1 MSYPMY
7 NPFASGDTN
16 ASQGQNGLS
25 TGQTH
30 GTIWRTIPNLGLG
43 SSISFPG
50 ESFDGSS
57 LPAIN
62 RPEPGQTTSN
72 IHLQSTFNISA
83 RNQITYQSFGQG
95 ATTTESSFSVSSA
108 SQYHQQANVCDG
120 SSSFNWF
127 PVKNSS
133 ESSLNPYDYAAQPIG
148 QPLAQEL
155 ALTPCIAEKILLH
168 YGFQKE
174 DLNELINYPD
184 EETTAEKLP
193 YTLQKI
199 RMKNANRAL
208 PAATS
213 DVTSQPSSSGIVGL
227 EKPTIFHDDPPSI
240 SCHTSGDEHTNV
252 EGKTVEKFLSKAQ
265 SCGFTLLKNDEASSQ
280 AKRATEQRLELNT
293 SGSISSPDTLG
304 SITGLSSTR
313 NIVAQAQQVET
324 QSNQTLQSSVPA
336 FSLQNKSG
344 DIVSPKFG
352 LYGSP
357 PVKAPT
363 HPFTSKTQS
372 PSNISQGVCLSGPVL
387 VHTESKTQDQK
398 SKITKTAL
406 QKHLQKRS
414 QLQITQAGQRAE
426 PTALKQ
432 VPAPS
437 FIPTVAEVSH
447 PILQSGNNVVS
458 LSVPTVDLVKTT
470 DTQGSKHQSPVKPAT
485 FKGLPS
491 PAKMHDCTV
500 SKPRKFPHTCSL
512 CKANCSQLKDWTDHQ
527 QTSLHVGNCKRL
539 REQHPEWDGKV
550 PVQSDAIRSAKISP
564 STSDHTSHDHKK
576 KTSDGTR
583 SRSCSRSP
591 RRRRS
596 STRRSATSS
605 SSSRSKSPRKRRSSG
620 CRRTSTSSSS
630 PSKSPHRCRTFRH
643 RGATTS
649 SSSPSKS
656 PYRRHTFRHRGATT
670 SSSSPS
676 KSPYRRHT
684 FRRRGATTSSSS
696 PSKSPYRRHT
706 FRRRGATTSGSSRS
720 NSPRRHSS
728 SEGRRGRR
736 SNKTQSFHSPRHSRR
751 SRSRSASPRHNH
763 RIFSDYQRRSSD
775 WEKRL
780 SPKRGF
786 KTLGLPR
793 RSSDEPS
800 SPRTNI
806 EQLRSPRTGQEQL
819 SRTTRDPEHGDE
831 KQQSSRSPN
840 RWLSPRSEE
849 RKRPR
854 GRSRDRQHSPRRS
867 SAQQLSPTRPVMTDK
882 QQSLCHDKQHSPQK
896 NHKAQSSPR
905 ENDGKQ
911 CLSEKRKERSSV
923 SGSHRQQLFLE
934 ESPKKK
940 PCSEQI
946 LTKQPM
952 NSASSVPEQ
961 LNTVSVFKPLAH
973 TVLAEQAKKRPSS
986 SSQSLSMTN
995 KMEVSTSS
1003 RGSSQTSVSSS
1014 SSFNPTKLTL
1024 DTNLNLVQ
1032 PNLPRSEECSTTIP
1046 KPPFAHH
1053 SKPSPPTMLR
1063 LRGNF
1068 DTLSHDDVIAAME
1081 SFGKTKSLLLFKSKQ
1096 EATVCFEK
1104 EEDAAKLKGLKSLEI
1119 KGVSLTFGAKQDRVS
1134 EAPLSASPEDQKN
1147 LSPEKPAV
1155 PRQSASARNLV
1166 LLPLKTLL
1174 SMQIRSKKSA
1184 AVKLVKKAKVLASK
1198 GKCVSK
1204 KHVVQTVKTVNV
1216 AAKQSVKSAKDK
1228 KEAPKPEKTPSP
1240 DNRGQKSKG
1249 KEHIPTATKLRLK
1262 ENNDSSVGKVIKV
1275 SETKILLG
1283 ETLPPSSKKMEEV
1296 EAKPSKS
1303 DKETLKAEIS
1313 TTNLQ
1318 DVVAPEQSATTE
1330 QTQVNMVS
1338 SEMETV
1344 KNAELGTSG
1353 APEPIKMDEQE
1364 QKPEEPPKVGTFG
1377 EFSTGS
1383 PLKRM
1388 ASENPETSVQ
1398 IKTLLNLELTA
1409 QNLKSNEKQTEPQTA
1424 GSSAEA
1430 PIETNQTDTAKPP
1443 SPTTETTAEASE
1455 KQLTVGER
1463 IVPDYL
1469 NQLNLNS
1476 KDYILASSI
1485 LESRPFSFVYPKLLL
1500 ITNLPSYD
1508 SCSYAEKDVVDLL
1521 STFGFQYSDDRIFI
1535 FPQGCMAFVLIPS
1548 EESLTDLLKASEE
1561 NRLIFKQHKLCL
1573 YIVKKYISMTLPGF
1587 YESIMELASFSV
1599 EVSNV
1604 IFINNIS
1611 PSDAVTVREALR
1623 KIGGVRNV
1631 LPLLNKVFIEFES
1644 IYDGDRLGVWYS
1656 LLKVGFTHMIR
1667 RLNVPVSSKESQ
1679 PPLLPL
1685 KALPDQDVI
1694 IAGAETPKLQYGI
1707 PIGTCSP
1714 FWVTMTTQPY
1724 VFLTASPWFNIPNFL
1739 TIHWNQGFSVIT
1751 HPASVFCT
1759 LMLTGL
1765 PEGNYKHED
1774 VANLVWPYF
1783 SKQNLQTL
1791 CYNIV
1796 VLPLQRRAFVFFC
1809 DWEAFSNFILNIRQK
1824 PLCVK
1829 KSPVF
1834 LHLVMQCIRPGNTEE
1849 MMYKTMMRWSN
1860 VPVADPGS
1868 LEERLLCVEITE
1880 LHLWLIQDIMKE
1892 VASIASFVNFLPL
1905 GNRICVEMFDST
1917 GVKKVMEEFA
1927 SRKELSTH
1935 KIWSRVGHVESS
1947 KDLRKRLQCCE
1958 MTTCELKESAKI
1970 TSSVSKPGPKVP
1982 VSEQKTQ
1989 TEAPPAAAGVVSPT
2003 LTGAS
2008 KQRPAASSSSPSA
2021 TDRSLTVGE
2030 RLEHLLLPQKISCL
2044 DENAVKSPKSNSV
2057 YTRLLLITNLPKYH
2071 DGCYTESDIA
2081 DLLGFEYME
2090 KNIYVIPQACMAF
2103 VLVPNHQAAQEASQ
2117 KESLTLNGQ
2126 KLCVRIVISKI
2137 FMAPFE
2143 FYKSLMDLV
2152 GFPVTDDGT
2161 RTIYIK
2167 NISPSET
2174 RDLRETLRKIRHVT
2188 NYLPLLNKVFIEF
2201 KSGRDADR
2209 IGVWYSLLKRC
2220 PAHKVYRMKLPRS
2233 NSTSLPP
2240 KMAPNAL
2247 PDANI
2252 VTGAVAPVTNCGV
2265 PQGSSP
2271 PFSVTLTTDPYVF
2284 PTESPWFIIP
2294 NFSTITTKKNLW
2306 TPASKGPGASVIM
2319 LTGLPE
2325 GNYKHEDVA
2334 KLVWKYFPKQNLR
2347 TLYYNIVVL
2356 PLQRR
2361 AFVFFTDW
2369 TSCCSFVE
2377 DFFKNPASIK
2387 DSKLFIHQVLQ
2398 EMLSGHTEGV
2408 MYRNMM
2414 KWSNAHVPELE
2425 GLEERLVVV
2434 VMANISVYLIIKVVE
2449 KVESIAPI
2457 VSFLPLAKRICIE
2470 MVDSSSVTK
2479 VLENTDKDWPN
2490 IQSLE
2495 SVKSLKQRLDE
2506 SAKITVNLNLDGE
2519 RVGTKTPA
2527 VNSEAQLP
2535 VAAAS
2540 AEKTQPGVQGHV
2552 GCSAEKSGV
2561 FSADKE
2567 NVSSETKTPQTCK
2580 KAVAETEAN
2589 MKEKAEKAE
2598 AENKSVASRCTASE
2612 KQVGISEKVRGS
2624 AEKTTETR
2632 SETVTKKM
2640 EAAEAA
2646 KDVQPQVSDDDKPA
2660 ELKEMDQTEVKG
2672 SGEAKEEVKPGKN
2685 PPLTEKTANNE
2696 TLTGPSQTTVKTQ
2709 QQKTGTSGWLSAR
2722 SSPTLR
2728 SLSTILVIQN
2738 LPEFGD
2744 GCYTEAEVIALLQT
2758 FGIQCNED
2766 KIFILPPSH
2775 IAFVVF
2781 PDLEAVQK
2789 LTSWKEDI
2797 LFKGSK
2803 LKFGV
2808 IKRKEPSN
2816 LFGVYKFLRSFT
2828 RFHLQKNC
2836 IWTEVV
2842 YIQNIS
2848 VNEVE
2853 DLKEKLQEIG
2863 SVANYLPLLNKVFV
2877 EFQTFFDADRIGVWH
2892 SFLKDR
2898 RSYKIYRLGLPVST
2912 YKSQPPIR
2920 TKQALPDK
2928 SLRVANA
2935 AVPKPKA
2942 VIPIGS
2948 GAPFWVT
2955 MTTRPFLFPTASPW
2969 FNVPAFWEKS
2979 TMKGI
2984 KKCMSKG
2991 FKEPKIMMTGLS
3003 NETYTHKNVA
3013 ALVWKYFDVQN
3024 RHALFYNVM
3033 VLPLQKRAFV
3043 CFQSWRA
3050 CFTFFG
3056 DHFVKPITFKGS
3068 TVYAYLVRSELPI
3081 PDDEVTLY
3089 KTLMKW
3095 SNTPVPEPEGL
3106 EERLLC
3112 IEVSVFDKCIVMT
3125 VMNEVANIATF
3136 TNFLPL
3142 ADRIYIEMTTSSGV
3156 TKVVENLLLPKLCE
3170 TCDSWKQV
3178 GAIEPVKSRKF
3189 RLLGYQDIPVHLDLD
3204 PEENHTEPSAVKTP
3218 EPPLNKKTTRSRT
3231 PDSAEPVPSA
3241 EPAAGSSDA
3250 ATQRKRETKKMTNST
3265 SAVPDVE
3272 KADGKE
3278 ADSTNCSA
3286 PETASLVQSK
3296 EENVELPKMDMK
3308 SFNAIKSLVLQ
3319 FKLQQRSSTQRQQSP
3334 EKRSE
3339 EQSSDETSTPS
3350 PKTKRSPPS
3359 SPSPKSK
3366 KIRLSPKPS
3375 SSDSETQEVLSLSAD
3390 VSMSQENKSSMVKS
3404 DCKEGKA
3411 EPDTSPDGANLD
3423 LTNQNQ
3429 SPEANS
3435 ADKTLREMT
3444 KRETQ
3449 RDENGKSIEDR
3460 VDESYEETNKK
3471 SEISHDVDQEGI
3483 EGKETNKVICD
3494 KESATDDLEDKH
3506 QKVEDAGLTVKPNK
3520 ETSVSVSEERE
3531 NSSDKP
3537 SETQTKDSSG
3547 ETEAGKEDKNSGE
3560 TVEDQSVTKTSA
3572 RRSTKGSK
3580 QDKVDANEPTI
3591 TTRSTREKKITPDEG
3606 KEDTTPTRRKDA
3618 QDSQEQTKSEE
3629 TSSGDVSPI
3638 TCEQEPSSEISVSVT
3653 DTEDQEQEATT
3664 TRRRNR
3670 AKNTAGTTPVRK
3682 STRGMKSDSP
3692 GGQTPKACEE
3702 DRKEDAKVPSKRKM
3716 EISGP
3721 ESKKSCVDTN
3731 VKLPPFNPNEPLGK
3745 EFVSRKWGYFCNLCC
3760 VSYLKEDQ
3768 HCKTQTHYD
3777 NLQRYYQKREKL
3789 KPSTVLNQS

>member
-16 ASQGQNGLS
+16 ASQGQYGLS

-108 SQYHQQANVCDG
+108 SQYHQQSNVCDG

-240 SCHTSGDEHTNV
+240 SCHTSGDERTNV

-265 SCGFTLLKNDEASSQ
+265 SCGFTLLKNNEASSQ

-426 PTALKQ
+426 PAALKQ

-591 RRRRS
+591 RQRRS
-596 STRRSATSS
+596 STHRSTTSS

-630 PSKSPHRCRTFRH
+630 PSKSPHRRRTFRH

-656 PYRRHTFRHRGATT
+656 PYQRHTFRRKGATT
-670 SSSSPS
+670 RGSSPS
-676 KSPYRRHT
+676 KSPYQRHT

-819 SRTTRDPEHGDE
+819 SRTTRDPEHADE

-946 LTKQPM
+946 LTKQTM

-973 TVLAEQAKKRPSS
+973 TVLAEQARKRPSS

-1068 DTLSHDDVIAAME
+1068 DTLSHGDVIAAME

-1119 KGVSLTFGAKQDRVS
+1119 KGVSLTFVAKQDRVS

-1174 SMQIRSKKSA
+1174 SIQIRSKKSA

-1262 ENNDSSVGKVIKV
+1262 KNNDSSVGKVIKV
-1275 SETKILLG
+1275 SETNILQG

-1296 EAKPSKS
+1296 EAKPSES

-1318 DVVAPEQSATTE
+1318 DVVAPEQSATAE

-1398 IKTLLNLELTA
+1398 IKTLSNLESTA
-1409 QNLKSNEKQTEPQTA
+1409 QNLKSSEKQTEPQTA
-1424 GSSAEA
+1424 GSSGEA
-1430 PIETNQTDTAKPP
+1430 PIETNQTDAAKPP

-1476 KDYILASSI
+1476 KDYVLASSI

-1535 FPQGCMAFVLIPS
+1535 FPQGCMVFVLMPS

-1739 TIHWNQGFSVIT
+1739 TVRWNQGFSVIT

-1783 SKQNLQTL
+1783 SKQDLQTL

-1809 DWEAFSNFILNIRQK
+1809 DWEAFSNFILNVRQK

-1905 GNRICVEMFDST
+1905 GNRIC
-1917 GVKKVMEEFA
+1917 
-1927 SRKELSTH
+1927 
-1935 KIWSRVGHVESS
+1935 
-1947 KDLRKRLQCCE
+1947 
-1958 MTTCELKESAKI
+1958 
-1970 TSSVSKPGPKVP
+1970 
-1982 VSEQKTQ
+1982 
-1989 TEAPPAAAGVVSPT
+1989 
-2003 LTGAS
+2003 
-2008 KQRPAASSSSPSA
+2008 
-2021 TDRSLTVGE
+2021 
-2030 RLEHLLLPQKISCL
+2030 
-2044 DENAVKSPKSNSV
+2044 
-2057 YTRLLLITNLPKYH
+2057 
-2071 DGCYTESDIA
+2071 
-2081 DLLGFEYME
+2081 
-2090 KNIYVIPQACMAF
+2090 
-2103 VLVPNHQAAQEASQ
+2103 
-2117 KESLTLNGQ
+2117 
-2126 KLCVRIVISKI
+2126 
-2137 FMAPFE
+2137 
-2143 FYKSLMDLV
+2143 
-2152 GFPVTDDGT
+2152 
-2161 RTIYIK
+2161 
-2167 NISPSET
+2167 
-2174 RDLRETLRKIRHVT
+2174 
-2188 NYLPLLNKVFIEF
+2188 
-2201 KSGRDADR
+2201 
-2209 IGVWYSLLKRC
+2209 
-2220 PAHKVYRMKLPRS
+2220 
-2233 NSTSLPP
+2233 
-2240 KMAPNAL
+2240 
-2247 PDANI
+2247 
-2252 VTGAVAPVTNCGV
+2252 
-2265 PQGSSP
+2265 
-2271 PFSVTLTTDPYVF
+2271 
-2284 PTESPWFIIP
+2284 
-2294 NFSTITTKKNLW
+2294 
-2306 TPASKGPGASVIM
+2306 
-2319 LTGLPE
+2319 
-2325 GNYKHEDVA
+2325 
-2334 KLVWKYFPKQNLR
+2334 
-2347 TLYYNIVVL
+2347 
-2356 PLQRR
+2356 
-2361 AFVFFTDW
+2361 
-2369 TSCCSFVE
+2369 
-2377 DFFKNPASIK
+2377 
-2387 DSKLFIHQVLQ
+2387 
-2398 EMLSGHTEGV
+2398 
-2408 MYRNMM
+2408 
-2414 KWSNAHVPELE
+2414 
-2425 GLEERLVVV
+2425 
-2434 VMANISVYLIIKVVE
+2434 
-2449 KVESIAPI
+2449 
-2457 VSFLPLAKRICIE
+2457 IE
-2470 MVDSSSVTK
+2470 MVNSSSVTK

-2495 SVKSLKQRLDE
+2495 SVKSLKQRLDK
-2506 SAKITVNLNLDGE
+2506 SSKITVNLDGE
-2519 RVGTKTPA
+2519 HVGTKTPA

-2580 KAVAETEAN
+2580 EAVAETEAN

-2632 SETVTKKM
+2632 SETVTEKM

-2672 SGEAKEEVKPGKN
+2672 SGEAKEEMKPGKN

-2853 DLKEKLQEIG
+2853 DLREKLQEIG

-3068 TVYAYLVRSELPI
+3068 TVFAYLVRSDFPI

-3095 SNTPVPEPEGL
+3095 SNTPVPEPVGL

-3189 RLLGYQDIPVHLDLD
+3189 RLLGYQDIPVHLELD

-3278 ADSTNCSA
+3278 ADSTNCSV
-3286 PETASLVQSK
+3286 PETARLVKSK

-3350 PKTKRSPPS
+3350 PKTKRSLPS

-3404 DCKEGKA
+3404 DCQEGKA

-3702 DRKEDAKVPSKRKM
+3702 DRKEDAKAPSKRKM

-3777 NLQRYYQKREKL
+3777 NLQIYYQKREKL

>member
-16 ASQGQNGLS
+16 ASQGQYGLS

-30 GTIWRTIPNLGLG
+30 GTIWRTVPNLGLG

-50 ESFDGSS
+50 QSFDGSS

-108 SQYHQQANVCDG
+108 SQYHQQSNVCDG

-227 EKPTIFHDDPPSI
+227 KKPTIFHDEPPSI

-280 AKRATEQRLELNT
+280 AKRVTEQRLELNT
-293 SGSISSPDTLG
+293 SGSISSRDTLG

-324 QSNQTLQSSVPA
+324 QSNQTLQSSVPV
-336 FSLQNKSG
+336 FSLQNKSRV
-344 DIVSPKFG
+344 IVSPKFG
-352 LYGSP
+352 LCGSP
-357 PVKAPT
+357 PVEAPT

-372 PSNISQGVCLSGPVL
+372 PSNISQGVRLSGPVL

-398 SKITKTAL
+398 SKITKSAL
-406 QKHLQKRS
+406 QKHLQKQS

-458 LSVPTVDLVKTT
+458 SSVPTVDLVKTT

-550 PVQSDAIRSAKISP
+550 PVQSDAIRSAKVSP
-564 STSDHTSHDHKK
+564 STSDHMSHDHKK

-591 RRRRS
+591 CRRRS
-596 STRRSATSS
+596 STRRSTTSS

-630 PSKSPHRCRTFRH
+630 PSKSPHRRRTFRH

-656 PYRRHTFRHRGATT
+656 PYQRHTFRRRGATT

-676 KSPYRRHT
+676 KSPYRCHT

-706 FRRRGATTSGSSRS
+706 FRRRGASTSGSSRS

-736 SNKTQSFHSPRHSRR
+736 SNRTQSFHSPRHSHR

-763 RIFSDYQRRSSD
+763 RIFSNYQRRSSD

-831 KQQSSRSPN
+831 KQQSSRNPN

-867 SAQQLSPTRPVMTDK
+867 SAQQLSPARPVRTDE
-882 QQSLCHDKQHSPQK
+882 QQSLCHDKQRSPQK

-905 ENDGKQ
+905 ENDGRQ

-923 SGSHRQQLFLE
+923 SGSHRRQLFLE

-961 LNTVSVFKPLAH
+961 LNTASVFKPLAH
-973 TVLAEQAKKRPSS
+973 TVLAEQARKRPSS

-995 KMEVSTSS
+995 KMEASTSS

-1053 SKPSPPTMLR
+1053 SKPSPPTMLK

-1068 DTLSHDDVIAAME
+1068 DTLSHGDVIAAME

-1174 SMQIRSKKSA
+1174 SIQIRSKKSA

-1204 KHVVQTVKTVNV
+1204 KQVVQTVKTVNV

-1228 KEAPKPEKTPSP
+1228 KEAPKPEKTLSP
-1240 DNRGQKSKG
+1240 GNCGQKSKG

-1338 SEMETV
+1338 SETETV

-1398 IKTLLNLELTA
+1398 IKTLSNLESTA
-1409 QNLKSNEKQTEPQTA
+1409 QNLKSSEKQTEPQTA

-1631 LPLLNKVFIEFES
+1631 LLLLNKVFIEFES

-1656 LLKVGFTHMIR
+1656 LLKVGFTHMIQ

-1834 LHLVMQCIRPGNTEE
+1834 LHLVMQCIRPGNSEE

-1917 GVKKVMEEFA
+1917 GVKKVVEEFA
-1927 SRKELSTH
+1927 SRKKLSTH

-1947 KDLRKRLQCCE
+1947 KDLRKRLQCCK

-1989 TEAPPAAAGVVSPT
+1989 TEAPPAAAGVVSLT

-2008 KQRPAASSSSPSA
+2008 KQRPAAASSSSPSA

-2294 NFSTITTKKNLW
+2294 NFTTIATKKNLW

-2552 GCSAEKSGV
+2552 GCSAETSGV
-2561 FSADKE
+2561 FSLDKE

-2598 AENKSVASRCTASE
+2598 AENKSASSRCTASE
-2612 KQVGISEKVRGS
+2612 KQVGISEKVRES
-2624 AEKTTETR
+2624 AEKTTKAR

-2660 ELKEMDQTEVKG
+2660 ELKEMDQTEVKR

-2766 KIFILPPSH
+2766 RIFILPPSH

-2848 VNEVE
+2848 VNEVK
-2853 DLKEKLQEIG
+2853 DLREKLQEIG

-2912 YKSQPPIR
+2912 YKSQR
-2920 TKQALPDK
+2920 E
-2928 SLRVANA
+2928 SYNA
-2935 AVPKPKA
+2935 EVRQHKP
-2942 VIPIGS
+2942 
-2948 GAPFWVT
+2948 
-2955 MTTRPFLFPTASPW
+2955 
-2969 FNVPAFWEKS
+2969 
-2979 TMKGI
+2979 
-2984 KKCMSKG
+2984 
-2991 FKEPKIMMTGLS
+2991 
-3003 NETYTHKNVA
+3003 
-3013 ALVWKYFDVQN
+3013 
-3024 RHALFYNVM
+3024 
-3033 VLPLQKRAFV
+3033 
-3043 CFQSWRA
+3043 
-3050 CFTFFG
+3050 
-3056 DHFVKPITFKGS
+3056 
-3068 TVYAYLVRSELPI
+3068 
-3081 PDDEVTLY
+3081 
-3089 KTLMKW
+3089 
-3095 SNTPVPEPEGL
+3095 
-3106 EERLLC
+3106 
-3112 IEVSVFDKCIVMT
+3112 
-3125 VMNEVANIATF
+3125 
-3136 TNFLPL
+3136 
-3142 ADRIYIEMTTSSGV
+3142 
-3156 TKVVENLLLPKLCE
+3156 
-3170 TCDSWKQV
+3170 
-3178 GAIEPVKSRKF
+3178 
-3189 RLLGYQDIPVHLDLD
+3189 
-3204 PEENHTEPSAVKTP
+3204 
-3218 EPPLNKKTTRSRT
+3218 
-3231 PDSAEPVPSA
+3231 
-3241 EPAAGSSDA
+3241 
-3250 ATQRKRETKKMTNST
+3250 
-3265 SAVPDVE
+3265 
-3272 KADGKE
+3272 
-3278 ADSTNCSA
+3278 
-3286 PETASLVQSK
+3286 
-3296 EENVELPKMDMK
+3296 
-3308 SFNAIKSLVLQ
+3308 
-3319 FKLQQRSSTQRQQSP
+3319 
-3334 EKRSE
+3334 
-3339 EQSSDETSTPS
+3339 
-3350 PKTKRSPPS
+3350 
-3359 SPSPKSK
+3359 
-3366 KIRLSPKPS
+3366 
-3375 SSDSETQEVLSLSAD
+3375 
-3390 VSMSQENKSSMVKS
+3390 
-3404 DCKEGKA
+3404 
-3411 EPDTSPDGANLD
+3411 
-3423 LTNQNQ
+3423 LTN
-3429 SPEANS
+3429 
-3435 ADKTLREMT
+3435 
-3444 KRETQ
+3444 
-3449 RDENGKSIEDR
+3449 
-3460 VDESYEETNKK
+3460 
-3471 SEISHDVDQEGI
+3471 
-3483 EGKETNKVICD
+3483 
-3494 KESATDDLEDKH
+3494 
-3506 QKVEDAGLTVKPNK
+3506 GLIV
-3520 ETSVSVSEERE
+3520 
-3531 NSSDKP
+3531 
-3537 SETQTKDSSG
+3537 
-3547 ETEAGKEDKNSGE
+3547 
-3560 TVEDQSVTKTSA
+3560 
-3572 RRSTKGSK
+3572 
-3580 QDKVDANEPTI
+3580 
-3591 TTRSTREKKITPDEG
+3591 
-3606 KEDTTPTRRKDA
+3606 
-3618 QDSQEQTKSEE
+3618 
-3629 TSSGDVSPI
+3629 
-3638 TCEQEPSSEISVSVT
+3638 
-3653 DTEDQEQEATT
+3653 
-3664 TRRRNR
+3664 
-3670 AKNTAGTTPVRK
+3670 
-3682 STRGMKSDSP
+3682 
-3692 GGQTPKACEE
+3692 
-3702 DRKEDAKVPSKRKM
+3702 
-3716 EISGP
+3716 
-3721 ESKKSCVDTN
+3721 
-3731 VKLPPFNPNEPLGK
+3731 
-3745 EFVSRKWGYFCNLCC
+3745 
-3760 VSYLKEDQ
+3760 
-3768 HCKTQTHYD
+3768 
-3777 NLQRYYQKREKL
+3777 
-3789 KPSTVLNQS
+3789 

>member
-1 MSYPMY
+1 M
-7 NPFASGDTN
+7 
-16 ASQGQNGLS
+16 
-25 TGQTH
+25 
-30 GTIWRTIPNLGLG
+30 
-43 SSISFPG
+43 
-50 ESFDGSS
+50 
-57 LPAIN
+57 
-62 RPEPGQTTSN
+62 
-72 IHLQSTFNISA
+72 
-83 RNQITYQSFGQG
+83 
-95 ATTTESSFSVSSA
+95 
-108 SQYHQQANVCDG
+108 
-120 SSSFNWF
+120 
-127 PVKNSS
+127 
-133 ESSLNPYDYAAQPIG
+133 
-148 QPLAQEL
+148 
-155 ALTPCIAEKILLH
+155 
-168 YGFQKE
+168 
-174 DLNELINYPD
+174 
-184 EETTAEKLP
+184 
-193 YTLQKI
+193 
-199 RMKNANRAL
+199 
-208 PAATS
+208 
-213 DVTSQPSSSGIVGL
+213 
-227 EKPTIFHDDPPSI
+227 
-240 SCHTSGDEHTNV
+240 
-252 EGKTVEKFLSKAQ
+252 
-265 SCGFTLLKNDEASSQ
+265 
-280 AKRATEQRLELNT
+280 
-293 SGSISSPDTLG
+293 
-304 SITGLSSTR
+304 
-313 NIVAQAQQVET
+313 
-324 QSNQTLQSSVPA
+324 
-336 FSLQNKSG
+336 
-344 DIVSPKFG
+344 
-352 LYGSP
+352 
-357 PVKAPT
+357 
-363 HPFTSKTQS
+363 
-372 PSNISQGVCLSGPVL
+372 
-387 VHTESKTQDQK
+387 
-398 SKITKTAL
+398 
-406 QKHLQKRS
+406 
-414 QLQITQAGQRAE
+414 
-426 PTALKQ
+426 
-432 VPAPS
+432 
-437 FIPTVAEVSH
+437 
-447 PILQSGNNVVS
+447 
-458 LSVPTVDLVKTT
+458 
-470 DTQGSKHQSPVKPAT
+470 
-485 FKGLPS
+485 
-491 PAKMHDCTV
+491 
-500 SKPRKFPHTCSL
+500 
-512 CKANCSQLKDWTDHQ
+512 
-527 QTSLHVGNCKRL
+527 
-539 REQHPEWDGKV
+539 
-550 PVQSDAIRSAKISP
+550 
-564 STSDHTSHDHKK
+564 
-576 KTSDGTR
+576 
-583 SRSCSRSP
+583 
-591 RRRRS
+591 
-596 STRRSATSS
+596 
-605 SSSRSKSPRKRRSSG
+605 
-620 CRRTSTSSSS
+620 
-630 PSKSPHRCRTFRH
+630 
-643 RGATTS
+643 
-649 SSSPSKS
+649 
-656 PYRRHTFRHRGATT
+656 
-670 SSSSPS
+670 
-676 KSPYRRHT
+676 
-684 FRRRGATTSSSS
+684 
-696 PSKSPYRRHT
+696 
-706 FRRRGATTSGSSRS
+706 
-720 NSPRRHSS
+720 
-728 SEGRRGRR
+728 
-736 SNKTQSFHSPRHSRR
+736 
-751 SRSRSASPRHNH
+751 
-763 RIFSDYQRRSSD
+763 
-775 WEKRL
+775 
-780 SPKRGF
+780 
-786 KTLGLPR
+786 
-793 RSSDEPS
+793 
-800 SPRTNI
+800 
-806 EQLRSPRTGQEQL
+806 GQEQL
-819 SRTTRDPEHGDE
+819 SRTTREREHGDE
-831 KQQSSRSPN
+831 KRQSSRSPN

-849 RKRPR
+849 RKGPR
-854 GRSRDRQHSPRRS
+854 GRSHERCRSPRRS
-867 SAQQLSPTRPVMTDK
+867 SAQQLSPTRPVRTDK
-882 QQSLCHDKQHSPQK
+882 QQSLCHDKQSSPQK

-905 ENDGKQ
+905 GSDGKQ
-911 CLSEKRKERSSV
+911 CLSEKREERSSV
-923 SGSHRQQLFLE
+923 SGSHRRQLFLV

-946 LTKQPM
+946 LTKQLM

-961 LNTVSVFKPLAH
+961 LNTANVFKPVAH
-973 TVLAEQAKKRPSS
+973 TVVLAEQAKKRPSS
-986 SSQSLSMTN
+986 SSQTSSMTN
-995 KMEVSTSS
+995 KMEASTSS

-1014 SSFNPTKLTL
+1014 SSFNPTKLKL

-1032 PNLPRSEECSTTIP
+1032 PNLPRSEEHSTTIS

-1068 DTLSHDDVIAAME
+1068 DTLSHGDVIAAME

-1119 KGVSLTFGAKQDRVS
+1119 KGVSLTFVAKQDGIS
-1134 EAPLSASPEDQKN
+1134 EASLSASPEDQKN
-1147 LSPEKPAV
+1147 LSPETPAV

-1166 LLPLKTLL
+1166 LLPLKKLL
-1174 SMQIRSKKSA
+1174 SIQIRSKKST

-1204 KHVVQTVKTVNV
+1204 KQVVQTVKTVNV
-1216 AAKQSVKSAKDK
+1216 AAKRSVKSAKDK
-1228 KEAPKPEKTPSP
+1228 KEAPKPDKIPSP
-1240 DNRGQKSKG
+1240 SNSGQKSKG
-1249 KEHIPTATKLRLK
+1249 RDHIPTATKPRLK

-1275 SETKILLG
+1275 SNKILQG
-1283 ETLPPSSKKMEEV
+1283 ENLPPSSKKMEVV
-1296 EAKPSKS
+1296 EAKPSES
-1303 DKETLKAEIS
+1303 DKQAKIS
-1313 TTNLQ
+1313 TTSLQ
-1318 DVVAPEQSATTE
+1318 EFVAPEQSETTK
-1330 QTQVNMVS
+1330 QTQVNIVS
-1338 SEMETV
+1338 SETENV
-1344 KNAELGTSG
+1344 ENAELGTSG
-1353 APEPIKMDEQE
+1353 APEPIKMEE
-1364 QKPEEPPKVGTFG
+1364 PKEPKPEEPPKAGTAA
-1377 EFSTGS
+1377 ES
-1383 PLKRM
+1383 
-1388 ASENPETSVQ
+1388 
-1398 IKTLLNLELTA
+1398 TA

-1430 PIETNQTDTAKPP
+1430 PIETNQTEAAKPP
-1443 SPTTETTAEASE
+1443 SPTIETTAEERE

-1476 KDYILASSI
+1476 KDYVLASSI
-1485 LESRPFSFVYPKLLL
+1485 LGSRPLSFVYPKLLL

-1508 SCSYAEKDVVDLL
+1508 SCSYAEEDVVDLL

-1535 FPQGCMAFVLIPS
+1535 FPQGCMAFVLMPT

-1573 YIVKKYISMTLPGF
+1573 YVVKKEISMTLPGF

-1611 PSDAVTVREALR
+1611 PSDAITVREALR
-1623 KIGGVRNV
+1623 KIGGVRNI
-1631 LPLLNKVFIEFES
+1631 LPLLNKVFIEFKS
-1644 IYDGDRLGVWYS
+1644 VYNGDRFGVWYS
-1656 LLKVGFTHMIR
+1656 LLKEGFTHTIK
-1667 RLNVPVSSKESQ
+1667 RLTVPVSSKESQ

-1694 IAGAETPKLQYGI
+1694 IVGAETPKLQYGI
-1707 PIGTCSP
+1707 PVGTCSP

-1724 VFLTASPWFNIPNFL
+1724 VFLTAFPWFNIPNFL

-1759 LMLTGL
+1759 VMLTGL

-1774 VANLVWPYF
+1774 IANLVWPYF
-1783 SKQNLQTL
+1783 PKQNLQTL

-1824 PLCVK
+1824 PLRVK

-1834 LHLVMQCIRPGNTEE
+1834 LHLVMQGIRPGNTEE

-1860 VPVADPGS
+1860 VPVADPDS

-1880 LHLWLIQDIMKE
+1880 LHLWLIRDIMKE

-1905 GNRICVEMFDST
+1905 GNRICVEMLDST
-1917 GVKKVMEEFA
+1917 GVKKVVEEFA
-1927 SRKELSTH
+1927 SRKDLSTH

-1947 KDLRKRLQCCE
+1947 KDFRRRLQCCK
-1958 MTTCELKESAKI
+1958 MTTCELRRLYKASAKI
-1970 TSSVSKPGPKVP
+1970 TSSVSKPGAKVP

-2008 KQRPAASSSSPSA
+2008 KQRPAASSSFPSSSSA

-2071 DGCYTESDIA
+2071 DGCYTDSDIA
-2081 DLLGFEYME
+2081 DLLGFQCTGR
-2090 KNIYVIPQACMAF
+2090 NIYVIPQACMAF
-2103 VLVPNHQAAQEASQ
+2103 VLMPNHQAAQEASQ
-2117 KESLTLNGQ
+2117 RESLTLNGQ
-2126 KLCVRIVISKI
+2126 KLCVRIVVSKI

-2201 KSGRDADR
+2201 ESGRDADR

-2220 PAHKVYRMKLPRS
+2220 PAHNVYRMKLPRS
-2233 NSTSLPP
+2233 TSTSLPP

-2252 VTGAVAPVTNCGV
+2252 VNGVVAPATSCGV

-2271 PFSVTLTTDPYVF
+2271 PFSVTLTTAPYVF

-2294 NFSTITTKKNLW
+2294 NFTTITTKKNLW

-2369 TSCCSFVE
+2369 TSCYSFVE
-2377 DFFKNPASIK
+2377 DFFKSPASIK

-2434 VMANISVYLIIKVVE
+2434 VMADISVYLIIQVLK

-2470 MVDSSSVTK
+2470 MKDSSSVTK

-2495 SVKSLKQRLDE
+2495 SVKSLKQHLDE
-2506 SAKITVNLNLDGE
+2506 SAKTTVNLDLDGE
-2519 RVGTKTPA
+2519 HVGTKTPA
-2527 VNSEAQLP
+2527 VNSEARLP
-2535 VAAAS
+2535 IAAAS
-2540 AEKTQPGVQGHV
+2540 VGKTQPGVQGHV
-2552 GCSAEKSGV
+2552 GYSAETPGV

-2567 NVSSETKTPQTCK
+2567 NVSSETKAPQTCEE
-2580 KAVAETEAN
+2580 AVAETEAN
-2589 MKEKAEKAE
+2589 MEEKAEKAE
-2598 AENKSVASRCTASE
+2598 AENKNMASRCTASE
-2612 KQVGISEKVRGS
+2612 KQIDISEKLRES
-2624 AEKTTETR
+2624 AEKTMETR
-2632 SETVTKKM
+2632 SETVTEKK
-2640 EAAEAA
+2640 EAAEAV
-2646 KDVQPQVSDDDKPA
+2646 KDDRPQVTDDAKPA
-2660 ELKEMDQTEVKG
+2660 ELKETDQTEENEVKG
-2672 SGEAKEEVKPGKN
+2672 AGEAKEVKPGEN
-2685 PPLTEKTANNE
+2685 PPLTEKTTNNE

-2709 QQKTGTSGWLSAR
+2709 QQKAETSGWLSAR

-2758 FGIQCNED
+2758 FGIRCNDD

-2789 LTSWKEDI
+2789 LTSSKEDI

-2848 VNEVE
+2848 VNEVK
-2853 DLKEKLQEIG
+2853 DLREKLQEIG
-2863 SVANYLPLLNKVFV
+2863 NVANYLPLLNKVFV
-2877 EFQTFFDADRIGVWH
+2877 EFQSFFDADRIGVWH

-2920 TKQALPDK
+2920 AKQALPDE
-2928 SLRVANA
+2928 SLCVANA

-2942 VIPIGS
+2942 IIPIGS

-2991 FKEPKIMMTGLS
+2991 SKEPKVMLTGLS

-3050 CFTFFG
+3050 CFTFFE

-3068 TVYAYLVRSELPI
+3068 TVYAYLLRSDLPI

-3089 KTLMKW
+3089 KTLMKR

-3178 GAIEPVKSRKF
+3178 GPIEPVKSRKL
-3189 RLLGYQDIPVHLDLD
+3189 RLLGYQDIPVHLELD

-3218 EPPLNKKTTRSRT
+3218 EPPLDKKTTLSRT
-3231 PDSAEPVPSA
+3231 PGSAEPVPSA
-3241 EPAAGSSDA
+3241 EPAAGSGDA
-3250 ATQRKRETKKMTNST
+3250 ATQEKREAKKTTDSAA
-3265 SAVPDVE
+3265 AVPDVE
-3272 KADGKE
+3272 KAFGKE
-3278 ADSTNCSA
+3278 ADSTNCSE
-3286 PETASLVQSK
+3286 PETTSLDQSK
-3296 EENVELPKMDMK
+3296 EENEELPKMDMK
-3308 SFNAIKSLVLQ
+3308 SFNVIKSLVLQ

-3334 EKRSE
+3334 EKSSE

-3350 PKTKRSPPS
+3350 AKNKRSPPS
-3359 SPSPKSK
+3359 SPSSKSK

-3375 SSDSETQEVLSLSAD
+3375 TSSDSETRGVLSASPD
-3390 VSMSQENKSSMVKS
+3390 VRMSQEEESAMVKS
-3404 DCKEGKA
+3404 DRKEGKA
-3411 EPDTSPDGANLD
+3411 EPETSPDGANFD

-3429 SPEANS
+3429 SPEAIS
-3435 ADKTLREMT
+3435 ADKTLGEMT

-3449 RDENGKSIEDR
+3449 KDENGKSKEDR
-3460 VDESYEETNKK
+3460 VDESYEETNKE
-3471 SEISHDVDQEGI
+3471 SEISHNVDQEGI
-3483 EGKETNKVICD
+3483 EGKETNCD
-3494 KESATDDLEDKH
+3494 KESATDDLEASEKDEH

-3520 ETSVSVSEERE
+3520 KTSVSVSEERE
-3531 NSSDKP
+3531 NSPDKP

-3547 ETEAGKEDKNSGE
+3547 ETDMGKEDKDS
-3560 TVEDQSVTKTSA
+3560 VEDQSVTYTSA
-3572 RRSTKGSK
+3572 RRSIKTIK
-3580 QDKVDANEPTI
+3580 QDKVDANEPTV
-3591 TTRSTREKKITPDEG
+3591 TTRSTREKKITAVEG
-3606 KEDTTPTRRKDA
+3606 KEDQTPTRRRNDA
-3618 QDSQEQTKSEE
+3618 HDSQEQTNSEE

-3638 TCEQEPSSEISVSVT
+3638 TRELEPSSEISASVT

-3682 STRGMKSDSP
+3682 STRGMKSESP
-3692 GGQTPKACEE
+3692 GGQE

-3721 ESKKSCVDTN
+3721 ESKKSCVDSN
-3731 VKLPPFNPNEPLGK
+3731 IKLPPFNPNEPLGK

-3760 VSYLKEDQ
+3760 VSYLKGDQ

-3789 KPSTVLNQS
+3789 KPSTILNQT